1 MTANSDDLEQVRR
14 DLAAFKRAGRAERRA
29 EIRAEIKDRWLRCV
43 GYVTRTLAYLN
54 VLVLLYQWLAP
65 SPDIASRPLGSLTFK
80 EIAEPLLFLGA
91 LYFWWRFFFNHD
103 GDIINWE
110 AWGKVG
116 LGLVAVA
123 ALAALWLSVHG

>member
-1 MTANSDDLEQVRR
+1 MTSDTDDLEQVRR

-29 EIRAEIKDRWLRCV
+29 EICAEIKDRWLPSV

-54 VLVLLYQWLAP
+54 VLVLLYQWLVP

-80 EIAEPLLFLGA
+80 EIAEPLLFLCA

-110 AWGKVG
+110 AWGRMG
-116 LGLVAVA
+116 LGLVVVA
-123 ALAALWLSVHG
+123 ALAALGLAYG

>member
-1 MTANSDDLEQVRR
+1 MTSGTDDLEQVRR

-29 EIRAEIKDRWLRCV
+29 EIRAEIKDRWLRGV

-65 SPDIASRPLGSLTFK
+65 SQDITSRPFGSLTFK
-80 EIAEPLLFLGA
+80 EIAEPLLFLCA

-110 AWGKVG
+110 AWGRMG
-116 LGLVAVA
+116 LGLVVVA
-123 ALAALWLSVHG
+123 ALAALGLAYG